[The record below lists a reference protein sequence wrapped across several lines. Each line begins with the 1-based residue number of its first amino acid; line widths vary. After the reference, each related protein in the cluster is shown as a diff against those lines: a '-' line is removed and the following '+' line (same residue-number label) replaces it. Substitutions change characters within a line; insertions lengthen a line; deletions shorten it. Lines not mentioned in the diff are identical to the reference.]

1 MDPTTLIIGDNVRAA
16 AHLDRQ
22 FLASLREHGVMNP
35 IQATRADD
43 GTLTVKR
50 GQRRTLGAIKAG
62 LSTVPVLVVTDDTDE
77 ADRIVKQWHENER
90 RDALTETDRLAAV
103 EQLTILGVPAGNIAR
118 RLGTPK
124 KQVEAA
130 VQANGSD
137 LAKTAARKHALTLT
151 DAALIA
157 EFEDDEDTVRDILRA
172 VKDGDSAEHVA
183 QRARDDKAR
192 QQAQE
197 AAVAALVEAGVT
209 VIDRPGYDDKTIKE
223 LREIRLVKR
232 NGDPKVNPPTEA
244 EHATCPGHAAYVTT
258 YYSGTPNVTYVCT
271 NPKANGH
278 ALHSWNGETR
288 LPGQQPGGGMSEE
301 QKAERKTLIANNKA
315 WDSAT
320 GAARVDAES
329 FLTRTNPPKGAETF
343 LALCRRPRRAHR
355 GLQPDLRGPDPARGR
370 GRAVVPEVL
379 GCHPEDRGQGRR
391 RPAPAGAHARPGAA
405 RLRVGIHPQPE
416 HVAAP
421 QRPGPAVP
429 DRAHR
434 LGLQALRRRTTHPHP
449 ARPGQA
455 HRRSR
460 AHRRDRA
467 HRRSR
472 AHRRGR
478 TAVPEGRRVVV
489 PPHER
494 GQRRGPPA
502 WAVCVEGGRRR
513 GHRGHR
519 GRWRR
524 WRRVRGRR

>member
-1 MDPTTLIIGDNVRAA
+1 MA
-16 AHLDRQ
+16 
-22 FLASLREHGVMNP
+22 
-35 IQATRADD
+35 
-43 GTLTVKR
+43 
-50 GQRRTLGAIKAG
+50 
-62 LSTVPVLVVTDDTDE
+62 DDTDE

-157 EFEDDEDTVRDILRA
+157 EFEDDEDTVADILRA

-192 QQAQE
+192 REAHE

-278 ALHSWNGETR
+278 ALYSWNGETR
-288 LPGQQPGGGMSEE
+288 LPGQQTRRRDERGAEGRTQDPHRQQQGLGLGRPTVRRAWMS
-301 QKAERKTLIANNKA
+301 
-315 WDSAT
+315 
-320 GAARVDAES
+320 ES
-329 FLTRTNPPKGAETF
+329 FLTRTSPPKGAETF
-343 LALCRRPRRAHR
+343 LAPAVAH
-355 GLQPDLRGPDPARGR
+355 GEHTEDSTDLRDLTRTGDWGRDVAAGTGSAPARS
-370 GRAVVPEVL
+370 
-379 GCHPEDRGQGRR
+379 
-391 RPAPAGAHARPGAA
+391 
-405 RLRVGIHPQPE
+405 
-416 HVAAP
+416 
-421 QRPGPAVP
+421 RPGPTPPRPRQV
-429 DRAHR
+429 
-434 LGLQALRRRTTHPHP
+434 LMLALALLVCEWESTL
-449 ARPGQA
+449 
-455 HRRSR
+455 SR
-460 AHRRDRA
+460 N
-467 HRRSR
+467 
-472 AHRRGR
+472 
-478 TAVPEGRRVVV
+478 T
-489 PPHER
+489 
-494 GQRRGPPA
+494 
-502 WAVCVEGGRRR
+502 
-513 GHRGHR
+513 
-519 GRWRR
+519 WRR
-524 WRRVRGRR
+524 PTRP

>member
-1 MDPTTLIIGDNVRAA
+1 MAAESSDVGTATGSHECIDVDPTTLIIGDNVRAA

-50 GQRRTLGAIKAG
+50 GQRRTLGAVKAG

-151 DAALIA
+151 DAALVA

-183 QRARDDKAR
+183 QRARDEKAR
-192 QQAQE
+192 QE
-197 AAVAALVEAGVT
+197 AHNQAVAALVEAGVT

-223 LREIRLVKR
+223 LRELRLVKR

-244 EHATCPGHAAYVTT
+244 EHATCPGHAAYVST

-278 ALHSWNGETR
+278 ALYSWNGETR

-315 WDSAT
+315 WDSAET
-320 GAARVDAES
+320 VRRGWLSES

-343 LALCRRPRRAHR
+343 LALAVAHGEHTEDSNQTYADLTRQGDEDGPSFQRYWGVTQKIEAKADAAPPRQVLMLALALLVCEWESTTSRNTWRHPSDRDRRYLTALIEWGYKPS
-355 GLQPDLRGPDPARGR
+355 D
-370 GRAVVPEVL
+370 VE
-379 GCHPEDRGQGRR
+379 
-391 RPAPAGAHARPGAA
+391 
-405 RLRVGIHPQPE
+405 RLIVAQPE
-416 HVAAP
+416 STEP
-421 QRPGPAVP
+421 L
-429 DRAHR
+429 RADDTA
-434 LGLQALRRRTTHPHP
+434 QPTEPVEDTAEPSQPTEPTEADDTPEP
-449 ARPGQA
+449 TEADDTPEATGQ
-455 HRRSR
+455 
-460 AHRRDRA
+460 
-467 HRRSR
+467 
-472 AHRRGR
+472 
-478 TAVPEGRRVVV
+478 EG
-489 PPHER
+489 
-494 GQRRGPPA
+494 
-502 WAVCVEGGRRR
+502 
-513 GHRGHR
+513 
-519 GRWRR
+519 
-524 WRRVRGRR
+524 